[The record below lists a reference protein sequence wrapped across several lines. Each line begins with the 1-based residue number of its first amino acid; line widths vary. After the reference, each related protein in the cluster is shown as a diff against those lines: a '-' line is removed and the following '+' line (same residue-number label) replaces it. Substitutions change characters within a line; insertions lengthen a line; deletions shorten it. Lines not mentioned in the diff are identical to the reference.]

1 MVSSSNGDT
10 KTTHKGKKVV
20 TTIGSVAAVVMVART
35 IFIHYCPPEVRDYLY
50 SGLRDFLD
58 KFSTYMTMVI
68 EEFFGFGQNEHYT
81 AAQTYQSAR
90 ILQCV
95 KISKNHGD
103 TNTTMSLEISK
114 SFTDTFKGVKMK
126 WFLASKKTPTRVF
139 YNEDNS
145 GSYLSADPN
154 MGRLR
159 LHFIGNIK
167 IWC

>member
-1 MVSSSNGDT
+1 MALSSNGDT

-20 TTIGSVAAVVMVART
+20 TTIGSVAAVVMVAHT
-35 IFIHYCPPEVRDYLY
+35 IFIHYYPPKVRDHLY

-58 KFSTYMTMVI
+58 KFSTDMTMVI

-81 AAQTYQSAR
+81 VAQTYLSAR
-90 ILQCV
+90 ISSSLQCV
-95 KISKNHGD
+95 KIIKNHGV
-103 TNTTMSLEISK
+103 TNTTMSLETSK
-114 SFTDTFKGVKMK
+114 SFTDTFKGVKMM

-145 GSYLSADPN
+145 SADPN
-154 MGRLR
+154 KGRLS